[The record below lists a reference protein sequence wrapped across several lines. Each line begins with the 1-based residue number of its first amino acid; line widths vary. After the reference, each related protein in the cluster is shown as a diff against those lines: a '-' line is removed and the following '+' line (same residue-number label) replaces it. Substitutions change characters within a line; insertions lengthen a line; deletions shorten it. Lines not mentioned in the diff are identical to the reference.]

1 MKFNVPSE
9 VEDRRLEMSKEKT
22 PDPKSPELDESG
34 QAPPAGGSVGPPP
47 SQSPFEP
54 VPEPEAEKTHKN
66 EKAHEKAPKDYDKD
80 HKAK

>member
-1 MKFNVPSE
+1 
-9 VEDRRLEMSKEKT
+9 
-22 PDPKSPELDESG
+22 
-34 QAPPAGGSVGPPP
+34 
-47 SQSPFEP
+47 